1 MTTKTTF
8 EDEFTSL
15 CELLGEDYSTLIHH
29 FGQYDDIYTN
39 DYGTRFMY
47 YNNIKTD
54 FLVDKKDAISSFKV
68 PIADAI
74 GHKSF
79 ENPKYYS
86 INGIHQ
92 GMTHDEVREI
102 MGEPD
107 IKSNRGDELDDTRNL
122 LHWNYSSNIG
132 YTKSGNKYII
142 RYMFEDIADEDMDA
156 EFILGEFHI
165 DLLEKYTPPVVR
177 QTNTKSGGCFVAT
190 ACYGDYDAAEVL
202 VLRNYRDNVL
212 LKTNLGRIAV
222 DIYYFISPPIA
233 RLLDKS
239 ESLKAF
245 IRKNILAP
253 IVSKIKKNQ

>member
-1 MTTKTTF
+1 MTTNTTF

-15 CELLGEDYSTLIHH
+15 CELLGENYSTLIDH

-39 DYGTRFMY
+39 DSGTRFMY
-47 YNNIKTD
+47 YNDIKTN
-54 FLVDKKDAISSFKV
+54 FLVDENNIVTGFNV
-68 PIADAI
+68 PIADAFNHELI
-74 GHKSF
+74 
-79 ENPKYYS
+79 ENSSNYS
-86 INGIHQ
+86 IKGVHL
-92 GMTHDEVREI
+92 GMSHDEIQEI
-102 MGEPD
+102 LGDPD
-107 IKSNRGDELDDTRNL
+107 IKSNNGNELDAIYDL
-122 LHWNYSSNIG
+122 LFWNYRVNIC
-132 YTKSGNKYII
+132 YTKSGNKYIV
-142 RYMFEDIADEDMDA
+142 RFAFNDDDRENVYKLSHFMVN
-156 EFILGEFHI
+156 
-165 DLLEKYTPPVVR
+165 LLEIYTPPVVR

-212 LKTNLGRIAV
+212 LKTNLGRVAV
-222 DIYYFISPPIA
+222 DIYYLISPPIA